1 MAPILRTKNYL
12 KILTKKTAKNQ
23 HLPKKKNVRSK
34 NKGNSEVQK
43 RRLEKKRIAEKLR
56 RQKIRNEPEAYENY
70 CQKKRARNEKKKIE
84 GKRKSIEQLSDRE

>member
-43 RRLEKKRIAEKLR
+43 RRLEKKRIAEK
-56 RQKIRNEPEAYENY
+56 
-70 CQKKRARNEKKKIE
+70 
-84 GKRKSIEQLSDRE
+84 